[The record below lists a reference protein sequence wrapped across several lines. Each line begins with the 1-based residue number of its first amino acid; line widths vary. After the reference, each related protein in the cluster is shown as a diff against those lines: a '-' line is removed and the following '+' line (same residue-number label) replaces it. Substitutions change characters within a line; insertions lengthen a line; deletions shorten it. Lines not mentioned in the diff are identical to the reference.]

1 MSHDEYIF
9 LSLIQLMAKAVAKD
23 ANPKLAAVA
32 ANWNAAIDEYL
43 KEETRN
49 TSARHTRSIKTKHAK
64 SRPFSEAAAIITLTK
79 N

>member
-43 KEETRN
+43 REE
-49 TSARHTRSIKTKHAK
+49 ARGCTGKQPRCLKPKASKGRS
-64 SRPFSEAAAIITLTK
+64 FSEATTIISLTK